1 MLNSCLI
8 LREKMRS
15 FFVIMLKIF
24 LQSSVYPNTI
34 LKTGGMSLIALTEV
48 GLLLLNVNAYGSI
61 LLGHSTAL

>member
-15 FFVIMLKIF
+15 FFVIMLKI

-48 GLLLLNVNAYGSI
+48 CLLLLNVNACGSI